1 MKITIIGGGNI
12 GGSIAGGLAAGT
24 LVKASDLTV
33 ADCSSA
39 ALDKIKGINAD
50 IKTSNNNAEA
60 VEQADLVI
68 LAVKPWLAEEVC
80 ASFRDKL
87 DFSKQ
92 MLASVVAGV
101 PFEKLHMML
110 ENGKGVKPTLFRL
123 IPNTAISL
131 RESVTFI
138 ASDGASSEQL
148 DGLVALFNEL
158 GKTVVVTEQM
168 MISGTSLS
176 SCGIA
181 FALKY
186 LDASIKG
193 GVELGFSEEESR
205 EIVMQTM
212 YGALALMKHNKTMP
226 QTEIDK
232 VTTPGGL
239 TLKGLEAMAE
249 AGFSEA
255 VWAGLI
261 KSR

>member
-39 ALDKIKGINAD
+39 ALDKIKGMNAD

-176 SCGIA
+176 FLRNCLCPEVSGCIDQGRCRTRIQR
-181 FALKY
+181 
-186 LDASIKG
+186 G
-193 GVELGFSEEESR
+193 GV
-205 EIVMQTM
+205 
-212 YGALALMKHNKTMP
+212 P
-226 QTEIDK
+226 
-232 VTTPGGL
+232 
-239 TLKGLEAMAE
+239 
-249 AGFSEA
+249 
-255 VWAGLI
+255 
-261 KSR
+261 